1 MCNWNVSFSLS
12 LPHPYDL
19 PLIHRLQETHRAAIR
34 VIQKMRYFVAKKKFQ
49 VRLTRFFLKKPTN
62 KFCPESRN
70 PHAEILQAGNF
81 ISHTEL
87 LIMGF
92 QC

>member
-19 PLIHRLQETHRAAIR
+19 PLIHRFQETHRAAIR

-49 VRLTRFFLKKPTN
+49 VRLTRFFLKNLPINSVLK
-62 KFCPESRN
+62 
-70 PHAEILQAGNF
+70 AEILMQRF
-81 ISHTEL
+81 CRQVTL
-87 LIMGF
+87 YLILSS
-92 QC
+92 